1 MEVIKKIR
9 TRRGANLNIK
19 GKASGNLVGGNLTLL
34 TNTIGTRSEI
44 DTKNKILFI
53 LFDLYDPHRAAVKW
67 SNYIF
72 LFSSFSNAFFVFRNS

>member
-44 DTKNKILFI
+44 DTKNKILFENLTP
-53 LFDLYDPHRAAVKW
+53 LFRPLMLTISLPIVVKVQ
-67 SNYIF
+67 SG
-72 LFSSFSNAFFVFRNS
+72 